1 MPEKKMKNIKREL
14 IEQKLNLVVEKL
26 MNLGGPEN
34 EAELKEMLMKLNEIQ
49 DDLKEFGVKI

>member
-34 EAELKEMLMKLNEIQ
+34 EDGLQSGTGLREWGCTDFSK
-49 DDLKEFGVKI
+49 